1 MALHRGARIG
11 LVFGGL
17 GALVGIAA
25 PLLMHLQARRAAT
38 PVASTRSLEASVDGT
53 GPYVILATERAARD
67 YSEALA
73 EGRRLHPE
81 AIETRLDPADLSPA
95 AEKLR
100 AVGARYALVFLLPD
114 ELDVNLAWRW
124 LKLTAELDADPFVD
138 VRTGFVTGSSPA
150 AAAAFLKRIAAAAR
164 GEVEV
169 PARFVDNLGPNLEA
183 PRGSFVRQPGSFMI
197 PVFGERVR
205 TETLSHGPE
214 GFTRERLA
222 AMEGA
227 GLVHYGG
234 HGYPDRV
241 VDSLN
246 GVWVRSI
253 RFAPSVFFN
262 GACYTGVTHG
272 WYEPAGARLA
282 RRTVEAGRS
291 FCLGVLETGVVGY
304 LAALHPD
311 HGIPVYQEMELLAT
325 TGAALGDLVKATHDG
340 VALAAGGRLPDLSP
354 LEDGAPWGPQ
364 SPAEVMLKG
373 TASRVLFGD
382 PAFRVADA
390 FAPPPFEVASRPLPD
405 GALVVE
411 ARVRNAD
418 LRSTFT
424 QTYSSDLSAT
434 GQFNDRALVSCP
446 LPDGAATVRRIAAI
460 EAVAEGRS
468 VPARLVG
475 FGMEKDAGRSTL
487 HVLVDLPSTGYQQG
501 PIRRPGAIVR
511 FRAEP

>member
-1 MALHRGARIG
+1 MAIHRGALIG
-11 LVFGGL
+11 LIVGGL
-17 GALVGIAA
+17 GAIAGITV
-25 PLLMHLQARRAAT
+25 PLLVHLQARRAST
-38 PVASTRSLEASVDGT
+38 PAAATRSLEASVDRS
-53 GPYVILATERAARD
+53 GPYVIFATERASRE
-67 YSEALA
+67 YVEALA

-81 AIETRLDPADLSPA
+81 ATEARLDPADLSPA
-95 AEKLR
+95 AERLR
-100 AVGARYALVFLLPD
+100 ATGARYAQVYLLPD

-124 LKLTAELDADPFVD
+124 LKLTADVDADPFVD

-150 AAAAFLKRIAAAAR
+150 AAAAFVRRIAAAAR
-164 GEVEV
+164 GETAM
-169 PARFVDNLGPNLEA
+169 PARFVDNLGPNSEA
-183 PRGSFVRQPGSFMI
+183 PRGSFVRQPGSFMV
-197 PVFGERVR
+197 PVLAERLV

-214 GFTRERLA
+214 GFTRERLG

-241 VDSLN
+241 VDSLS

-272 WYEPAGARLA
+272 WYEAAAHLA
-282 RRTVEAGRS
+282 KRTVEAEHS
-291 FCLGVLETGVVGY
+291 FCLGVLEAGVVGY

-325 TGAALGDLVKATHDG
+325 TGAPLGDLVKATHDG
-340 VALAAGGRLPDLSP
+340 VALAAGGRLPELSP
-354 LEDGAPWGPQ
+354 LADGAPWTPE

-382 PAFRVADA
+382 PAFRAANA
-390 FAPPPFEVASRPLPD
+390 FAEPPFEIASRTLPD
-405 GALVVE
+405 GALAVE
-411 ARVRNAD
+411 ARVRNAA
-418 LRSTFT
+418 LRSSFT
-424 QTYSSDLSAT
+424 QTYYSDLSAT

-446 LPDGAATVRRIAAI
+446 LPDGAAAVRQVAAI
-460 EAVAEGRS
+460 EAEADGRP
-468 VPARLVG
+468 VPARLAG
-475 FGMEKDAGRSTL
+475 FGVEEDAGRSTL